1 MRFLNCGPNSMWLK
15 VKVNKIIIRSF
26 KKYDTTNAVIDSENN
41 QINIQ
46 KNNKEWNEKQIF
58 SRLIE
63 TE

>member
-1 MRFLNCGPNSMWLK
+1 MRFLNFGPNSMWLK
-15 VKVNKIIIRSF
+15 VKANKIIIRSF

-46 KNNKEWNEKQIF
+46 KNNKKWNEKQIF

>member
-1 MRFLNCGPNSMWLK
+1 MRFLNFGPNSMWLK
-15 VKVNKIIIRSF
+15 VKANKIIIRSF